1 MAILYT
7 KINNRDMAIWP
18 SFAGMNLKIA
28 GLSLFTLL
36 FIIDLSAQST
46 SCDGTRYLHE
56 VFGTTKVSTHL
67 YGRNATVLKDSI
79 GLYMDIY
86 EPEGDQAKSRAALV
100 LAFGGAYIS
109 GDRTQLSD
117 LARTF
122 ARQGYVVACID
133 YRIWPLFVLSFP
145 DSAAVVDI
153 AIKAMGDMK
162 ASIRFLRSKAD
173 QFKIDTSLI
182 FAGGVSA
189 GAITAIQ
196 SVYLDSS
203 DSIPSGLK
211 AVIERNGG
219 LQGSSNPQTL
229 NYSSSVR
236 GVLNLSGGIFD
247 TSWIDRREPPM
258 ASMHGQADN
267 VVPYGDGA
275 AAGLV
280 HIFGSG
286 VIHPVL
292 RSKNITETLVSVPG
306 GMHTDIYFEPQ
317 FKPYLDSF
325 TNLAYKMFFDIIC
338 PQVVASHHEHPMET
352 IRIFPNPAIDHISLD
367 PRDIPLQVNLY
378 DLLGR
383 SIPVTLNSNR
393 VEWSPSAVVN
403 GVYILQARF
412 RNQEI
417 KIAKIQIRL

>member
-1 MAILYT
+1 
-7 KINNRDMAIWP
+7 
-18 SFAGMNLKIA
+18 MNLKFT
-28 GLSLFTLL
+28 GLCLFTLMVL
-36 FIIDLSAQST
+36 VDLHAQSG

-56 VFGTTKVSTHL
+56 VFGKTKVSTHL
-67 YGRNATVLKDSI
+67 YGRNASVLKDTI
-79 GLYMDIY
+79 GLYMDVY
-86 EPEGDQAKSRAALV
+86 EPEGDQANSRAALV

-173 QFKIDTSLI
+173 QFKIDTNLI

-196 SVYLDSS
+196 SVYLDSN

-211 AVIERNGG
+211 TVIERNGG

-229 NYSSSVR
+229 GYSSSVR

-247 TSWIDRREPPM
+247 TSWIDRGEPPM

-292 RSKNITETLVSVPG
+292 RSKNIKENLVSVPG
-306 GMHTDIYFEPQ
+306 GGHTDIYFEPQ

-325 TNLAYKMFFDIIC
+325 TILAYKLFFDLIC
-338 PQVVASHHEHPMET
+338 PQVVAAHNASQIKT
-352 IRIFPNPAIDHISLD
+352 FKIFPNPARDHISLD
-367 PRDIPLQVNLY
+367 PLDMPLQVTLY

-383 SIPVTLNSNR
+383 SIPVELKSNR
-393 VEWSPSAVVN
+393 VEWNPSAVVN
-403 GVYILQARF
+403 GVYMLQARF